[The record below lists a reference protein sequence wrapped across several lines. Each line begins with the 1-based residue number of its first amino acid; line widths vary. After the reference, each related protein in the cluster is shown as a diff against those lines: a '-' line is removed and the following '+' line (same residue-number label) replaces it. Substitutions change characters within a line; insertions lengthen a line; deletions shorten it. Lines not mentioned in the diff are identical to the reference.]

1 MSVFDEAT
9 IGNELYYYWK
19 PSPEHKKLYR
29 KVKKI
34 SKTQYEE
41 LEGPEKGIT
50 KELTEFPLSC
60 IWVNEKP
67 ASGGRK
73 RTNRRIKKNNKSRK
87 AKSIKNRRK

>member
-1 MSVFDEAT
+1 MSVFDKAA

-19 PSPEHKKLYR
+19 PSPQHNKVYR

-34 SKTQYEE
+34 SETEYEE
-41 LEGPEKGIT
+41 LEGPEEGKT
-50 KELTEFPLSC
+50 KELSQFPQSC
-60 IWVNEKP
+60 SWVKEKP

>member
-1 MSVFDEAT
+1 MGVFNEAA

-19 PSPEHKKLYR
+19 PSPGHNKVYR

-34 SKTQYEE
+34 SETQYKE
-41 LEGPEKGIT
+41 LEGPEEGKT
-50 KELTEFPLSC
+50 KELTEFPQSC
-60 IWVNEKP
+60 SWVNEKP